1 MPTLKYFHH
10 PTYLF
15 LEKFFFS
22 KFDQNLNLN
31 SNFYDLIL
39 LKFYNSLENIL
50 IPIPTLCE
58 RVGTNV
64 SRVN

>member
-1 MPTLKYFHH
+1 MPTLKYFHY

-31 SNFYDLIL
+31 SNFYDLIF
-39 LKFYNSLENIL
+39 LKFYNNLENIL